1 MQIYTYR
8 INKKQDFYHV
18 WNLVKNSIFVSIN
31 KKIRA
36 MFKTNEYFDGKVK
49 SIAFETTEGPATIG
63 VMAAGE
69 YEFGTAT
76 IEFMTVTSGVMTVQ
90 LPGETEWKDYKEFET
105 FRVEKDQKFKVKLTG
120 DTSYRCLYK

>member
-1 MQIYTYR
+1 
-8 INKKQDFYHV
+8 
-18 WNLVKNSIFVSIN
+18 
-31 KKIRA
+31 

-49 SIAFETTEGPATIG
+49 SIAFETAEGHATIG

-76 IEFMTVTSGVMTVQ
+76 IEFMTVTSGVMSVQ
-90 LPGETEWKDYKEFET
+90 QPGENEWKDYKEFET
-105 FRVEKDQKFKVKLTG
+105 FVVEKDVKFKVKVAG